1 MSQGSKNA
9 LRSASAKPTARASVS
24 SRALLLKEVG
34 RAARPLS
41 RQTASNQRAP
51 NQRAPNQRA
60 PNQRAADLMLA
71 GVRAS
76 GLKLTPQRLA
86 IVREIASDPTHP
98 TAQELYE
105 RLLPSM
111 PTMSFAT
118 VYNTLDALA
127 AAGLCSARAL
137 SPGPSRFDPNMVAH
151 DHAVCDSC
159 GLVRDVTAQHEG
171 AQHEGA
177 QHAGAQHAGSQHA
190 GRIEPAPIPG
200 FSVHAVEQIYR
211 GVCAD
216 CEKNRSGSRRKSVP
230 QARRAGGASA
240 AASTPHRKT
249 ANA

>member
-1 MSQGSKNA
+1 MSQGDKSA
-9 LRSASAKPTARASVS
+9 RRSASSKLIARA
-24 SRALLLKEVG
+24 L
-34 RAARPLS
+34 RPL
-41 RQTASNQRAP
+41 
-51 NQRAPNQRA
+51 
-60 PNQRAADLMLA
+60 PNQRAADVMLA
-71 GVRAS
+71 KVRAS

-137 SPGPSRFDPNMVAH
+137 APGPSRFDPNMVAH

-159 GLVRDVTAQHEG
+159 GLVRDVTSQLEGPQHEG
-171 AQHEGA
+171 SQHEGP
-177 QHAGAQHAGSQHA
+177 QHEGSQHEVSQHE
-190 GRIEPAPIPG
+190 GKREPAARAESLRDEHSMKGRPRGAGLQKLGTPIPG

-216 CEKNRSGSRRKSVP
+216 CEKNRSAPRRKSEP
-230 QARRAGGASA
+230 QAVRGAAGA
-240 AASTPHRKT
+240 AASPARSTPHRKS